1 MTIKQ
6 MDRAQDRTQQ
16 VAVVAQRCLQCL
28 RWLLC
33 CLAVMVF
40 GSAHALTSTST
51 SITSSPQQGY
61 VNQSITLTATVSPS
75 AATGTV
81 TFKNGS
87 TTLGTATLSGGTAT
101 LTKSFSTTG
110 SYTLTAVYA
119 GDSTYSGSTSGQYSQ
134 TINSLVQTNLQL
146 NVPSSTANVGQTFA
160 LTANVNPSDAA
171 GTVTF
176 KDGST
181 TIGTA
186 TLSSGSATLNYT
198 FTTSGNHSLSASYPG
213 GGIYASSSA
222 SATTVQVS
230 TTPTSINLS
239 SSVQQLYPGQ
249 STVLTATISPST
261 VTGTLTFKD
270 GSTTL
275 GTATLSSG
283 TASYTATFSTTGT
296 HTLTA
301 VYAGNTSYA
310 GSTSN
315 QVSEVVNSQQSSST
329 SLSAS
334 PTSAQQGQTVTLT
347 AQVNPSNATGS
358 VTFKDGTT
366 VLGTATLSSGSAS
379 LSTSFSSTGSHSL
392 TAVYSGGGAYAGS
405 TSSAVTETVTASS
418 GNVSTSTAL
427 SSSVNPS
434 TTAQATVLTA
444 TVSPSTATGTVTFK
458 DGSTTL
464 GTGTLSSGVAT
475 LSTTFSTTGS
485 HSLTASYAGATGFNA
500 STSSALTQTVNAS
513 TTATTTTL
521 TSSVNPSAVNQ
532 ATVLTSTISPST
544 ATGTVTFQDGSTTLG
559 SASVSGGTASYSA
572 TFASTGSHSLTAVFT
587 GSGSYTSSTS
597 AALAQ
602 TVNLVSTITNLSAA
616 ANPATVGQATV
627 LTATVSPSAAT
638 GTVTFMDGTTTL
650 GTATLSGGTATYS
663 ATFST
668 AGTRSLTAVY
678 AGSSTYA
685 TSTSAALS
693 EAVTLPSTTTVLT
706 SATNPVW
713 QNQATTLTATVTPS
727 TATGTVTFKDG
738 STTLGTATL
747 NAGVATYSA
756 TFGSTGSHSLTAVYG
771 GSTSYAT
778 STSTALT
785 QSVQGTSVIAIS
797 VNPTP
802 AVLGQSATLT
812 ATVTPSSATG
822 TVTFTDGSTT
832 LGSATLSGGVATY
845 AATFTTTGK
854 HSLVAAYAGDANN
867 STASSSAFSLNVLAA
882 PVALP
887 APQASPALVIT
898 YAYDANGN
906 PTQTVVAPGV
916 SGLALTAGT
925 AYDGLNRAKQLTDPA
940 NGVTQLAYDGK
951 DNVTAVT
958 DPRGLVTST
967 PRDGLGQIQQLNSP
981 DTGVAS
987 LAYDVA
993 GNLSMRTDSRGVQSS
1008 YNYDALNRPTSVTYS
1023 QSGQGT
1029 QTYQWTYDQTGA
1041 GFSYG
1046 IGRLTTATFPE
1057 GSTQFAYDALGRVLT
1072 STQTVNAALN
1082 QNPTPQVAA
1091 VAYTYDGA
1099 GHVTSVRYP
1108 SGRVL
1113 SITYANGLPTA
1124 VGLAAQSGATVT
1136 SLLTNIQHQPF
1147 GAPQSW
1153 NWAMSSGSVSHTR
1166 LFDTNGLMVRYQL
1179 GPYLRDVSYD
1189 AAGRITGYTHYL
1201 AALGASTGSPVAEI
1215 DQQFAYDA
1223 MGRITQANTAN
1234 TQWTMTYDANGNR
1247 TSVALNGGTPAPY
1260 TVDSASN
1267 RLLALSNPSVSLSYD
1282 AAGNATA
1289 DGNYTLTYDLRGRLS
1304 TLTPGATVT
1313 TYAYDNAGRRVR
1325 KSSSLGAGATIT
1337 YAYDT
1342 QDHLLGEYD
1351 VNGTPIR
1358 EYVWLGD
1365 LPVAV
1370 FTPDPANALNP
1381 PLVYFIHTDHLNTP
1395 RVVVDTS
1402 NVMRWSW
1409 FAEPF
1414 GTTKADSNPSGAG
1427 SFAFSLRFPGQVFDA
1442 ESGMHY
1448 NLNRDYIP
1456 GVGRYAQSDP
1466 IGLAGGINTYSY
1478 VGGNPISL
1486 ADTSGRCVEDLCI
1499 GEVAAIAVWC
1509 ARTPACAAAVMAMTG
1524 QNSRGRIAEIPA
1536 SKSIADLCPNCQAS
1550 DSREAAQQKA
1560 MAFAGVSPQ
1569 YSRVPWKPFFNLP
1582 WGGAFKLTQAYAEFF
1597 TKYFPEYF
1605 GITSPTGG
1613 SVYEHPFGHP
1623 DMPGVSNHDCPH
1635 FVAVNSSGLSKE
1647 FPYKPGS

>member
-1 MTIKQ
+1 MSQTVN
-6 MDRAQDRTQQ
+6 ASSTTT
-16 VAVVAQRCLQCL
+16 
-28 RWLLC
+28 
-33 CLAVMVF
+33 
-40 GSAHALTSTST
+40 ALTS
-51 SITSSPQQGY
+51 
-61 VNQSITLTATVSPS
+61 
-75 AATGTV
+75 
-81 TFKNGS
+81 
-87 TTLGTATLSGGTAT
+87 
-101 LTKSFSTTG
+101 
-110 SYTLTAVYA
+110 
-119 GDSTYSGSTSGQYSQ
+119 
-134 TINSLVQTNLQL
+134 SL
-146 NVPSSTANVGQTFA
+146 
-160 LTANVNPSDAA
+160 
-171 GTVTF
+171 
-176 KDGST
+176 
-181 TIGTA
+181 
-186 TLSSGSATLNYT
+186 
-198 FTTSGNHSLSASYPG
+198 
-213 GGIYASSSA
+213 
-222 SATTVQVS
+222 
-230 TTPTSINLS
+230 
-239 SSVQQLYPGQ
+239 
-249 STVLTATISPST
+249 
-261 VTGTLTFKD
+261 
-270 GSTTL
+270 
-275 GTATLSSG
+275 
-283 TASYTATFSTTGT
+283 
-296 HTLTA
+296 
-301 VYAGNTSYA
+301 
-310 GSTSN
+310 
-315 QVSEVVNSQQSSST
+315 
-329 SLSAS
+329 
-334 PTSAQQGQTVTLT
+334 
-347 AQVNPSNATGS
+347 
-358 VTFKDGTT
+358 
-366 VLGTATLSSGSAS
+366 
-379 LSTSFSSTGSHSL
+379 
-392 TAVYSGGGAYAGS
+392 
-405 TSSAVTETVTASS
+405 
-418 GNVSTSTAL
+418 
-427 SSSVNPS
+427 NPS

-444 TVSPSTATGTVTFK
+444 TVSPGTATGTVTFK

-500 STSSALTQTVNAS
+500 STSSAVSQTVNPS

-521 TSSVNPSAVNQ
+521 GSSVNPSALNQ
-532 ATVLTSTISPST
+532 ATLLTATISPST
-544 ATGTVTFQDGSTTLG
+544 ATGSVTFKDGTTTLG
-559 SASVSGGTASYSA
+559 SATVSSGTASYSA

-587 GSGSYTSSTS
+587 GTGSYTSSTS
-597 AALAQ
+597 AALSQ

-668 AGTRSLTAVY
+668 AGTRSLTAFY

-685 TSTSAALS
+685 ASTSAALS

-727 TATGTVTFKDG
+727 TTTGTVTFKDG

-756 TFGSTGSHSLTAVYG
+756 TFGTTGSHGLTAVYG
-771 GSTSYAT
+771 GSSSYAT

-822 TVTFTDGSTT
+822 TVTFTDGTTT
-832 LGSATLSGGVATY
+832 LGTATLTSGVATY

-854 HSLVAAYAGDANN
+854 HTLVAGYAGDANN
-867 STASSSAFSLNVLAA
+867 STANSSAFSLSVFAA

-887 APQASPALVIT
+887 VPQPSPALVTT

-906 PTQTVVAPGV
+906 PTQTVAGAG
-916 SGLALTAGT
+916 SMNLTT
-925 AYDGLNRAKQLTDPA
+925 SVAYDALNRPTTVTNPG
-940 NGVTQLAYDGK
+940 NGSTTVTYDGK
-951 DNVTAVT
+951 DNVTSTT
-958 DPRGLVTST
+958 DPRSLVTST
-967 PRDGLGQIQQLNSP
+967 PRDGLGQVQQLNSP

-1057 GSTQFAYDALGRVLT
+1057 GSTQFAYDAQGRVLT

-1082 QNPTPQVAA
+1082 QNPTPLVAA

-1108 SGRVL
+1108 SGRVV
-1113 SITYANGLPTA
+1113 SVACANGLPTS

-1136 SLLTNIQHQPF
+1136 SLLANIQHQPF

-1153 NWAMSSGSVSHTR
+1153 NWVMSNGTVSHTR
-1166 LFDTNGLMVRYQL
+1166 SFDTNGLMVRYQL

-1201 AALGASTGSPVAEI
+1201 AAPGSSTGSPVAEL
-1215 DQQFAYDA
+1215 DQQFGYDA
-1223 MGRITQANTAN
+1223 MGRITQANTAS

-1304 TLTPGATVT
+1304 TLTAGATVT
-1313 TYAYDNAGRRVR
+1313 TYTYDNAGRRVR

-1381 PLVYFIHTDHLNTP
+1381 PLVYFIHSDHLNTP
-1395 RVVVDTS
+1395 RVVMDTN

-1414 GTTKADSNPSGAG
+1414 GTTKADSNPSGVG

-1448 NLNRDYIP
+1448 NLSRDYIP

-1478 VGGNPISL
+1478 VEANPVSNVDPLGLETYMCSRPIDGFQGISL
-1486 ADTSGRCVEDLCI
+1486 GPFFHQFLCVLDAKGKVRCGGLGPKNGMSGMF
-1499 GEVAAIAVWC
+1499 GG
-1509 ARTPACAAAVMAMTG
+1509 TG
-1524 QNSRGRIAEIPA
+1524 IIESE
-1536 SKSIADLCPNCQAS
+1536 KT
-1550 DSREAAQQKA
+1550 
-1560 MAFAGVSPQ
+1560 VSPDQ
-1569 YSRVPWKPFFNLP
+1569 CEKVWDQDQCFEKCVNDDLDKSPPDYDFRAGRAWLFPTKN
-1582 WGGAFKLTQAYAEFF
+1582 TQQCQTYARAILDRCSAQCR
-1597 TKYFPEYF
+1597 K
-1605 GITSPTGG
+1605 
-1613 SVYEHPFGHP
+1613 
-1623 DMPGVSNHDCPH
+1623 
-1635 FVAVNSSGLSKE
+1635 
-1647 FPYKPGS
+1647 